1 MANLAS
7 ASCLQ
12 SRWGT
17 NLTAP
22 GESGGKRDWILHSLL
37 SQDVQSVRLEQRPN
51 FRLARHPEA
60 VLGKRDYVGL
70 RSGQQ
75 GSNLK
80 AKLLARRGSVNGG
93 AGYHGFQDAHPGDLL
108 GGDLQGVAVEDD
120 EVGEFAGFEGAGD
133 VVIM

>member
-1 MANLAS
+1 MLGALFREVNAD
-7 ASCLQ
+7 AVVHAKGKTIEFWQ
-12 SRWGT
+12 SGPKTWFPR
-17 NLTAP
+17 AK
-22 GESGGKRDWILHSLL
+22 SS
-37 SQDVQSVRLEQRPN
+37 
-51 FRLARHPEA
+51 FRFARHPEA
-60 VLGKRDYVGL
+60 ILGKRDYVGL

>member
-1 MANLAS
+1 MIPSCAHICSRAS
-7 ASCLQ
+7 DGHFPTTL
-12 SRWGT
+12 WGR
-17 NLTAP
+17 A
-22 GESGGKRDWILHSLL
+22 
-37 SQDVQSVRLEQRPN
+37 PN
-51 FRLARHPEA
+51 FRVARHPEA
-60 VLGKRDYVGL
+60 ILGKRDYVGL

-75 GSNLK
+75 RSNLK

>member
-1 MANLAS
+1 MGGVVTGRILPSLVLVKTKLNHLRIFRVRKRQF
-7 ASCLQ
+7 C
-12 SRWGT
+12 RW
-17 NLTAP
+17 AA
-22 GESGGKRDWILHSLL
+22 
-37 SQDVQSVRLEQRPN
+37 N
-51 FRLARHPEA
+51 FRVARHPEA
-60 VLGKRDYVGL
+60 ILGKRDYVGL

-75 GSNLK
+75 RSNLK